1 MFTRAIFNKADIA
14 SQQHILSKMAEIV
27 DAKTIAS
34 TACEHY
40 GTISGANLK
49 RAHAMLES
57 GKSRG
62 KIVLAGF

>member
-1 MFTRAIFNKADIA
+1 MFTRSIFQTDDMHA
-14 SQQHILSKMAEIV
+14 QQAILSRIAELV
-27 DAKTIAS
+27 DAGTVAS
-34 TACEHY
+34 TVSEHY
-40 GTISGANLK
+40 GAINAANLR